1 MSAKASNQ
9 PGRRTPLSLTG
20 GITKGQSNN
29 AKTAGGNSTNGHTN
43 NNKNQ
48 QQKKTEQQ
56 QQQSNAQKQ
65 QQQQAE
71 AKENPAKIQ
80 NKSQGSESKIPK
92 LQTNQNSDSTNNK
105 SDNKKVTVDKQQN
118 GVVAAASNK
127 ANNTNQQ
134 PQGSN
139 KDKKESTNATEA
151 KTNEKDNN
159 VEEKTTKEEKVAQ
172 SQIKSV
178 EKDERKSSKE
188 DKKEQQDLKKD
199 ENKTTDEKK
208 ENDSKKTEKNE
219 MAKPEILGKDEKKPK
234 ESQKQTVEKM
244 DVAEEEEEQQQ
255 KQDDDDQ
262 QTKKNSGEKSAAP
275 STPKSAKAENT
286 KAPTPN
292 KTPNKTSVEKTPTK
306 STNEE
311 AANKNTSVNTSAKS
325 TPTKRE
331 VTTAIDDVEMEPLTV
346 ADQSPLKAMP
356 SENIAAGGA
365 LAFPSATSTPG
376 KIVLSKRNV
385 PAAKTDVQLAMQSSS
400 SPDRPRAFSQI
411 SGRRGIRPIT
421 DYTPSKFQSNS
432 QFRESYRRINTEL
445 DCTNTSL
452 NVTVGSEV
460 ANNSSF
466 SFFGRGR
473 KRERTP
479 PHHHSQSAIGELQ
492 TDVDMSPPKR
502 ARMDF
507 FSVVSSPL
515 TLLRNRFSKAN
526 LQSSTPVK
534 LQKKLE
540 ENDDEDIE
548 EVQNVSGVSVHED
561 IEKPDNAQENAEEGG
576 DTTLGVEAT
585 TADHHN
591 TPTEGEL
598 EIDDNGT
605 KELPLKTEKLLSE
618 DGDIKITVTDAVA
631 KNKRCIVM

>member
-71 AKENPAKIQ
+71 AKENPAKMQ
-80 NKSQGSESKIPK
+80 NKNQGSETKIPK
-92 LQTNQNSDSTNNK
+92 LQANQNSDSTNNK
-105 SDNKKVTVDKQQN
+105 SDNKKVAAADKQQN

-134 PQGSN
+134 QQPQGSN
-139 KDKKESTNATEA
+139 KDKKESSAAEA

-159 VEEKTTKEEKVAQ
+159 VEEKTTKEEKDD
-172 SQIKSV
+172 K
-178 EKDERKSSKE
+178 KSSKE
-188 DKKEQQDLKKD
+188 DKKEQHDLKKD

-208 ENDSKKTEKNE
+208 ENDSKKTEKAE
-219 MAKPEILGKDEKKPK
+219 MAKPEIPAKDEKKPK

-244 DVAEEEEEQQQ
+244 DVVEVEEEQQQQ
-255 KQDDDDQ
+255 KQDDDDP

-292 KTPNKTSVEKTPTK
+292 KTPNKASVEKTPTK

-311 AANKNTSVNTSAKS
+311 AANKTTSVVNTSAKS

-346 ADQSPLKAMP
+346 ADQSPSKAMP
-356 SENIAAGGA
+356 SENIAAGVA
-365 LAFPSATSTPG
+365 LAFLSATSTPG

-540 ENDDEDIE
+540 DNDDEDI

-561 IEKPDNAQENAEEGG
+561 IEKPDNAQENAEEVGG

-585 TADHHN
+585 TADHH